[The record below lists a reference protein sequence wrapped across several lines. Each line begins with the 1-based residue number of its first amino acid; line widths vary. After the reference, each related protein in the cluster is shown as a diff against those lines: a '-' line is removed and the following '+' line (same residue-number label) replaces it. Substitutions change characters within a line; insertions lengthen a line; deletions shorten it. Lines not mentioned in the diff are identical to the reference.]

1 MKARV
6 YVTLKNGVLDP
17 QGSAIKK
24 SLNNI
29 GINSINSV
37 TQGKYFEIDIDE
49 DVKDNVVSIIEEACD
64 KLLVNNV
71 IENFEY
77 ELIA

>member
-37 TQGKYFEIDIDE
+37 TQGKYFEIDIAE